1 MFFYEGFRITGGAN
15 AIKYADGLQSTVA
28 EPKRLVAVGIQVADY
43 GATADNDVKV
53 YHERAEILSIP
64 ETMFGQHAVAVALEQ
79 VGSER
84 LTEVPI
90 GLDIP
95 TGEAV
100 KVALKCAAN
109 EVNLRGYYKYEL
121 IA

>member
-1 MFFYEGFRITGGAN
+1 MFFYEGFRITGVAN
-15 AIKYADGLQSTVA
+15 KIEYADALQSTDA
-28 EPKRLVAVGIQVADY
+28 EPKRLVAVGIQMADY
-43 GATADNDVKV
+43 GATADNDVLV
-53 YHERAEILSIP
+53 FHERAEILSIP

-84 LTEVPI
+84 LMEVPI

-95 TGEAV
+95 VGEAV
-100 KVALKCAAN
+100 KAALKSAAN
-109 EVNLRGYYKYEL
+109 EVDLRGYYKYEL

>member
-15 AIKYADGLQSTVA
+15 TIEYATALQSTDA
-28 EPKRLVAVGIQVADY
+28 EPKRLVAVGIQMADY

-53 YHERAEILSIP
+53 FHERAEILSIP
-64 ETMFGQHAVAVALEQ
+64 ETMFSQHAVAVALEQ

-84 LTEVPI
+84 LMEVEI

-95 TGEAV
+95 VGEAV
-100 KVALKCAAN
+100 KAALKCAAN
-109 EVNLRGYYKYEL
+109 EVDLRGYYKYEL